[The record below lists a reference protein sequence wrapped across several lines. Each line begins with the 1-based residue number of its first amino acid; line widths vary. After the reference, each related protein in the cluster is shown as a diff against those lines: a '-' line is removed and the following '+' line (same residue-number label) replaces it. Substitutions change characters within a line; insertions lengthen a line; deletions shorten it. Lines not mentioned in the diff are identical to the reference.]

1 MVQSLIQVY
10 DSKIY
15 ESNHKIDML
24 KESQKDLIKTFEK
37 LEQSNDNLR
46 QLIGE
51 KCQSKITLLESKDP
65 LDNIGNSY
73 LKLEIFDM
81 RSRKEQLA
89 EQNQSYQE
97 ECSSMKLDENKFT
110 EEQQRLQE

>member
-1 MVQSLIQVY
+1 MKQEEGIELSSKKQEFDMVQSLIQVY

-51 KCQSKITLLESKDP
+51 KCQ
-65 LDNIGNSY
+65 
-73 LKLEIFDM
+73 
-81 RSRKEQLA
+81 
-89 EQNQSYQE
+89 
-97 ECSSMKLDENKFT
+97 
-110 EEQQRLQE
+110 